1 MRGPAGPEGTDEKG
15 SGQAGD
21 KAGLFRLGK
30 EKTWSRGGIP
40 RDLGKGIEGK
50 WLREG
55 TRKTQ
60 WAVSNSERQ
69 E

>member
-1 MRGPAGPEGTDEKG
+1 M
-15 SGQAGD
+15 
-21 KAGLFRLGK
+21 FRLGK